1 LRVPV
6 VDRRGVPLM
15 PCRPA
20 KARHLL
26 KQGKAVAR
34 RSKLGLFYLQ
44 LTYEQAPDTQTLVVG
59 VDPGSK
65 FEGFS
70 VVGTCDTVLNAMAEA
85 PTHVKQAVL
94 ARRNM
99 RRARRFRKWR
109 RPARNHNRLARR
121 RRLPPSTRSRWE
133 AKSRIVW
140 QLQRILPIT
149 DACVEDVCAE
159 TRRGRGGRWNGS
171 FSLVQIGKQHLLRQL
186 EAMGLCVHLRQGWQ
200 TKELRERYG
209 LEKTKEKAK
218 PCFTSHAVDAWVLA
232 AEISGAVAPTCTD
245 LFYLVPVRLHRRQLH
260 AFQPAKG
267 GRRRPYGGTRSQGL
281 KRGTLVVHPKHG
293 LCRVGGEESRRGTV
307 SLHRY
312 RSNKRVTQGAAVCH
326 CARRTWVAFRTWLNK
341 GNRSGVSSATAEA
354 VRFPRRESL

>member
-1 LRVPV
+1 
-6 VDRRGVPLM
+6 M

-34 RSKLGLFYLQ
+34 RCKLGLFYLQ
-44 LTYEQAPDTQTLVVG
+44 LKYEQEPDTHMLVVG

-70 VVGTCDTVLNAMAEA
+70 VVGACDTVLNAMAEA
-85 PTHVKQAVL
+85 PTHVKKAVE

-109 RPARNHNRLARR
+109 RPARNNNRLANR

-133 AKSRIVW
+133 AKSRIVR

-149 DACVEDVCAE
+149 DACVEDVCAG
-159 TRRGRGGRWNGS
+159 TRCGRGGRWNGS
-171 FSLVQIGKQHLLRQL
+171 FSPVQMGKQHLYRQL
-186 EAMGLCVHLRQGWQ
+186 EAMGLRVHKRKGWQ
-200 TKELRERYG
+200 TKELRERHR
-209 LEKTKEKAK
+209 LEKTKDKAR
-218 PCFTSHAVDAWVLA
+218 PCFASHAVDAWVMA
-232 AEISGAVAPTCTD
+232 AEISGAVAPTCTN
-245 LFYLVPVRLHRRQLH
+245 LFYIVPVRLHRRQLH

-267 GRRRPYGGTRSQGL
+267 GIRRPYGGTRSQGL

-293 LCRVGGEESRRGTV
+293 LCRVGGEDSRRGTV
-307 SLHRY
+307 SLHAY
-312 RSNKRVTQGAAVCH
+312 RSNKRLTQGAAVGH
-326 CARRTWVAFRTWLNK
+326 CVRRAWVAFRTWFNK
-341 GNRSGVSSATAEA
+341 GNGSGVSSA
-354 VRFPRRESL
+354 S

>member
-1 LRVPV
+1 
-6 VDRRGVPLM
+6 M

-44 LTYEQAPDTQTLVVG
+44 LKYEQEPHTQTLVVG
-59 VDPGSK
+59 VDPGSR

-70 VVGTCDTVLNAMAEA
+70 VVGAGDTVLNAMAEA
-85 PTHVKQAVL
+85 PTHVKKAIE

-99 RRARRFRKWR
+99 RRARRSRKWR
-109 RPARNHNRLARR
+109 RPARNNNRLGSR

-133 AKSRIVW
+133 AKARIVR
-140 QLQRILPIT
+140 QLKAILPVT
-149 DACVEDVCAE
+149 DAALEDVCAK
-159 TRRGRGGRWNGS
+159 TRCGRGGRWNES
-171 FSLVQIGKQHLLRQL
+171 FSPVQMGKQHLYRRL
-186 EAMGLCVHLRQGWQ
+186 EEMGLRVHMYKGWQ

-209 LEKTKEKAK
+209 LEKTKDKAR
-218 PCFTSHAVDAWVLA
+218 PGFTSHAVDAWAMA
-232 AEISGAVAPTCTD
+232 ADISGAMAPTYTG

-267 GRRRPYGGTRSQGL
+267 GLRRVYGGTRSQGL

-293 LCRVGGEESRRGTV
+293 LCSVGGEVRRRGTI
-307 SLHRY
+307 SLHAY
-312 RSNKRVTQGAAVCH
+312 RTNKRLTQGAAVRNCL
-326 CARRTWVAFRTWLNK
+326 RRTWVAFRTWFNRE
-341 GNRSGVSSATAEA
+341 NRSSISSA
-354 VRFPRRESL
+354 S